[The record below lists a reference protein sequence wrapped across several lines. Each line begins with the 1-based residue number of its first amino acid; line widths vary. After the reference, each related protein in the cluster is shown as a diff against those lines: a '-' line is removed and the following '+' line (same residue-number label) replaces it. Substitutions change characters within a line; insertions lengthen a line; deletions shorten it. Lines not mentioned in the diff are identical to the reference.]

1 VSPTPKRKDPRA
13 AVGPRQQA
21 GATPSTAPIVL
32 VIGDADGSLSSLTEA
47 AGASRWSVDLCPDVV
62 DARTRM
68 SESTPQLIVI
78 DDEGIGENDRGWLFE
93 RIRHLAP
100 RALVIYV
107 ATHHDVGTEKR
118 ARAQGVHYYMSKP
131 IDPYRFTDV
140 SLLMVREA
148 FKPKSLLAD
157 LPPPV
162 AREHYELS
170 RLGVAVGPRH
180 KQAQRRYLPVAGG
193 TETGLQAVSLPS
205 AGVEPVIET
214 HLGVPSFADVERD
227 LIRRAL
233 ENTGGNKVQ
242 TAKLLRIS
250 RTRLYA
256 KIEKYAL
263 G

>member
-1 VSPTPKRKDPRA
+1 
-13 AVGPRQQA
+13 
-21 GATPSTAPIVL
+21 
-32 VIGDADGSLSSLTEA
+32 
-47 AGASRWSVDLCPDVV
+47 
-62 DARTRM
+62 M

-140 SLLMVREA
+140 SLLMVRQA
-148 FKPKSLLAD
+148 FKPKSQDSAPSTCGNCPTRSKVPSRLGRTSSITLVD